1 MYFEETC
8 RMVMWYCIIGSIF
21 QVLSFVAVLVLCVK
35 YTRLRKKVLNEHYTD
50 YVNGNLTFRVFKI
63 ELEYHAVKDLN
74 PSKILDEG
82 DLSVN
87 YRWILFE
94 R

>member
-1 MYFEETC
+1 
-8 RMVMWYCIIGSIF
+8 MWYYIIGIIL
-21 QVLSFVAVLVLCVK
+21 QVLSLVAVLVLCVK

-50 YVNGNLTFRVFKI
+50 YVNGNLTLRVFKV
-63 ELEYHAVKDLN
+63 ELEYLAIKDLDQ
-74 PSKILDEG
+74 SKILDGG

-87 YRWILFE
+87 YRWVLFE

>member
-1 MYFEETC
+1 
-8 RMVMWYCIIGSIF
+8 MWYYIIGIIL
-21 QVLSFVAVLVLCVK
+21 QVLSFAAVLVLCVK
-35 YTRLRKKVLNEHYTD
+35 YTRLQKKVLNEHYTD
-50 YVNGNLTFRVFKI
+50 YVNGNLTFRVFKN
-63 ELEYHAVKDLN
+63 ELEYLAMKDLD
-74 PSKILDEG
+74 PSKILDGG